1 VAWLAGLTDWPAV
14 PGFAIMEVIQG
25 CRNKTEVRAVEALV
39 RPFAVVWPTPGECER
54 ARQAFTTYSLS
65 HSLGLL
71 DSLIGACAL
80 GRGATLLTFNS
91 KHYRMIA
98 GLVTEQPYAR

>member
-1 VAWLAGLTDWPAV
+1 VS
-14 PGFAIMEVIQG
+14 
-25 CRNKTEVRAVEALV
+25 
-39 RPFAVVWPTPGECER
+39 
-54 ARQAFTTYSLS
+54 ARRAFTTFYLS

-71 DSLIGACAL
+71 DALIGACAL

-98 GLVTEQPYAR
+98 GLVIEQPYSR